1 MGISDAHLLGLA
13 VGTEAISEMRMMESS
28 RYCGHLVMGKW
39 WREREQTGRLL
50 CKLFRIGRVYT
61 ELDIVTFS

>member
-1 MGISDAHLLGLA
+1 
-13 VGTEAISEMRMMESS
+13 MRMMESS
-28 RYCGHLVMGKW
+28 RYYGHLVMGKW

-61 ELDIVTFS
+61 EPDIHFRDDLKEYITRGKVNFFIA